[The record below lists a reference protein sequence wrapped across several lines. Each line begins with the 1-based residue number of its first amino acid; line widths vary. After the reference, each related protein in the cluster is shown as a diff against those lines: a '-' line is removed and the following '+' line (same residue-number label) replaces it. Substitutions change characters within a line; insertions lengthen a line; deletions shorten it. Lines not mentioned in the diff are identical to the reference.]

1 MREEPPMLEQT
12 SILTTAAAL
21 SAISTQIGGV
31 SSPFSWTVLF
41 DSRVSPESVPEL
53 VLERNDDG
61 AEYDFHGSHSSHS
74 SHHSHSSHCSGR

>member
-1 MREEPPMLEQT
+1 MLEQS

-21 SAISTQIGGV
+21 SAISKEISGV
-31 SSPFSWTVLF
+31 SSPFSLTVPF
-41 DSRVSPESVPEL
+41 DSRVSPEL

-61 AEYDFHGSHSSHS
+61 AGYDFHGSHSSHS